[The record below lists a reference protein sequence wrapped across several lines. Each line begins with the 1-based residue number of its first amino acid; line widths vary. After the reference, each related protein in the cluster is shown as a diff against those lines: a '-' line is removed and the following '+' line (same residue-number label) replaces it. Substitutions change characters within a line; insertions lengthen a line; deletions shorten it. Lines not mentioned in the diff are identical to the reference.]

1 MKSRVLLV
9 EGAPGGLGA
18 TLAPLRD
25 LAPAWELR
33 LAHSG
38 QEALAS
44 MAAAPWEAVVAEVRL
59 PDMAGLSF
67 MNQVARQ
74 HPRTHR
80 LLLADLSDLES
91 LLRCVGTVHQLLAQ
105 PCDAARLQVTL
116 HRAFALD
123 VWLPNQ
129 TVRELLG
136 RLPSLPSSTE
146 SYAAVLDQL
155 QQPSP
160 AIDRIAAS
168 IAGDPPLAAKILQLV
183 QAVAQGPPR
192 TDVDPVS
199 AVKELGV
206 ATTKRL
212 LLLSHN
218 YSRFADLDGGLV
230 SIPALWEHSQRVAR
244 LARQLAEAEGLDEA
258 IARQSATAGLLHDLG
273 KIALAANLSAQ
284 FREAVVQARARNLAL
299 WEAEQVV
306 FGATHGEV
314 GGCLLG
320 VWGLPVPVVE
330 AVTLHHHPTRFLS
343 DSLGPLTAV
352 HVANAFDHAETPAD
366 FAQRVDTSYLR
377 ELGLADRLPHWW
389 DRLRALRARDSARP

>member
-1 MKSRVLLV
+1 MKSRVHLV

-18 TLAPLRD
+18 TLASLRD

-38 QEALAS
+38 QEALVS

-67 MNQVARQ
+67 MNEVAHR

-116 HRAFALD
+116 QRAFALD

-155 QQPSP
+155 QQPSA
-160 AIDRIAAS
+160 AIERIAAA
-168 IAGDPPLAAKILQLV
+168 IALDPPLTAKILQLV
-183 QAVAQGPPR
+183 QAVAPGPPR
-192 TDVDPVS
+192 NDADPGS
-199 AVKELGV
+199 AVNELGV

-218 YSRFADLDGGLV
+218 YSRFADLDPGLV
-230 SIPALWEHSQRVAR
+230 SMPALWEHSQRVAR
-244 LARQLAEAEGLDEA
+244 LARRLAEAEGLDEA
-258 IARQSATAGLLHDLG
+258 VASQSATAGLLHDLG
-273 KIALAANLSAQ
+273 KIALAANLTPQ
-284 FREAVVQARARNLAL
+284 FGEAAARARAQKLAF

-352 HVANAFDHAETPAD
+352 HVANAFDHAASPAD
-366 FAQRVDTSYLR
+366 FEQRVDLSYLR
-377 ELGLADRLPHWW
+377 ELGLADRLPQWW
-389 DRLRALRARDSARP
+389 EWLRAVRGQDSTRP